1 MDKYIRQ
8 LLKSAILIWILVF
21 FGRVGY
27 SETLYVFYPSTI
39 SSQVMEKELGEAC
52 QGVQITVFGR
62 YKDFKAKVGMDSP
75 DAILTKEP
83 VISRTEGYSI
93 QKKGT
98 RKGSAD
104 EFYVLLSADKKVDPA
119 NIANTPIGVFDILGR
134 KGMKK
139 FIGKYFN
146 PPPRLKRVSK
156 MEDMLQLLTFN
167 MAEAVLIPEIYVKYF
182 KEISK
187 LKFVVTPVR
196 KMRIGIVSLG
206 VKKGRSARL
215 TLKGIARM
223 DSKTKALLEVDNWK

>member
-8 LLKSAILIWILVF
+8 LLKSAILIWILIF

-39 SSQVMEKELGEAC
+39 SSQVMEKKLGEAC
-52 QGVQITVFGR
+52 RGVQITVFGR
-62 YKDFKAKVGMDSP
+62 YKDFEAKVGMDSP

-83 VISRTEGYSI
+83 VISHAGGYSI

-119 NIANTPIGVFDILGR
+119 NIANKPIGIFDILGR

-139 FIGKYFN
+139 FISRYFS

-187 LKFVVTPVR
+187 LKFVVTPVQ
-196 KMRIGIVSLG
+196 KMRIGIIALG
-206 VKKGRSARL
+206 VKQGRSAPL
-215 TLKGIARM
+215 TLKGFTRM